1 MIIYNFSLKSY
12 LYPIQGNYEILC
24 SLFLKEETEV
34 TMKSIEEAIQ
44 QSSSF
49 RNPYHKATVNLIY
62 SGRWIINLHNEL
74 FNEYG
79 LTIQQYNVL
88 RILKG
93 QYPKAITVKQIQH
106 RMLDKASDASR
117 VVEGLRKK
125 GFVQRKLNSED
136 RRRVDVMITQKGS
149 QLLNSIENRSGEMDR
164 FLSNLSMEEVKF
176 LNNLLDKI
184 RS

>member
-1 MIIYNFSLKSY
+1 
-12 LYPIQGNYEILC
+12 
-24 SLFLKEETEV
+24 
-34 TMKSIEEAIQ
+34 MKSIEEAIQ
-44 QSSSF
+44 QSSAF
-49 RNPYHKATVNLIY
+49 RNPYHKATVNLIF

-74 FNEYG
+74 FSQFK

-93 QYPKAITVKQIQH
+93 QYPHALTVKLIQM

-125 GFVQRKLNSED
+125 GLVQRELNVKD
-136 RRRVDVMITQKGS
+136 RRRVDVIITQKGIH
-149 QLLNSIENRSGEMDR
+149 LLNSIEERSTEMDS
-164 FLSNLSMEEVKF
+164 FLSNLNSEEIRI
-176 LNNLLDKI
+176 LNSLLDKI

>member
-1 MIIYNFSLKSY
+1 M
-12 LYPIQGNYEILC
+12 
-24 SLFLKEETEV
+24 
-34 TMKSIEEAIQ
+34 MKSIEEAIQ

-62 SGRWIINLHNEL
+62 SGRWIINMHNEL
-74 FNEYG
+74 FNNFG

-93 QYPKAITVKQIQH
+93 QYPRALTVKLIQL

-125 GFVQRKLNSED
+125 GLVQRELNSED
-136 RRRVDVMITQKGS
+136 RRRVDVIISQKGI
-149 QLLNSIENRSGEMDR
+149 QLLSSIEKRSEEMDR
-164 FLSNLSMEEVKF
+164 FLSNLDKEEIKV

>member
-1 MIIYNFSLKSY
+1 
-12 LYPIQGNYEILC
+12 
-24 SLFLKEETEV
+24 
-34 TMKSIEEAIQ
+34 MKTIEEAIQ
-44 QSSSF
+44 QSRSF

-62 SGRWIINLHNEL
+62 SGRWIINLHSEL
-74 FNEYG
+74 FNEFG

-93 QYPKAITVKQIQH
+93 QYPRALTVKLIQL

-125 GFVQRKLNSED
+125 GLVQRELNSED
-136 RRRVDVMITQKGS
+136 RRRVDVIITQKGI
-149 QLLNSIENRSGEMDR
+149 QLLSSIEKRSEEMDG
-164 FLSNLSMEEVKF
+164 FLSNLDSEEIRL
-176 LNNLLDKI
+176 LNDLLDKT

>member
-1 MIIYNFSLKSY
+1 
-12 LYPIQGNYEILC
+12 
-24 SLFLKEETEV
+24 
-34 TMKSIEEAIQ
+34 MKSIEEAIQ
-44 QSSSF
+44 QSSAF
-49 RNPYHKATVNLIY
+49 RNPYHKATVNLIF

-74 FNEYG
+74 FNQFK

-93 QYPKAITVKQIQH
+93 QYPHALTVKLIQM

-125 GFVQRKLNSED
+125 GLVQRELNVKD
-136 RRRVDVMITQKGS
+136 RRRVDVIITQKGIH
-149 QLLNSIENRSGEMDR
+149 LLNSIEERSAEMDS
-164 FLSNLSMEEVKF
+164 FLSNLNSEEIRI
-176 LNNLLDKI
+176 LNSLLDKI

>member
-1 MIIYNFSLKSY
+1 
-12 LYPIQGNYEILC
+12 
-24 SLFLKEETEV
+24 
-34 TMKSIEEAIQ
+34 MKRIEEAIQ
-44 QSSSF
+44 QLTSF
-49 RNPYHKATVNLIY
+49 RNAYHKATVNLIY

-74 FNEYG
+74 FNEFK

-93 QYPKAITVKQIQH
+93 GYPHALTVKLIQL

-125 GFVQRKLNSED
+125 GLVQRELNAKD
-136 RRRVDVMITQKGS
+136 RRRVDVIITQKGLD
-149 QLLNSIENRSGEMDR
+149 LLRKIEKRSEEMDS
-164 FLSNLSMEEVKF
+164 FLANLNDEEIDQ
-176 LNNLLDKI
+176 LNNLLEKM

>member
-1 MIIYNFSLKSY
+1 
-12 LYPIQGNYEILC
+12 
-24 SLFLKEETEV
+24 
-34 TMKSIEEAIQ
+34 MKSIEEAIQ
-44 QSSSF
+44 QLHGF

-62 SGRWIINLHNEL
+62 SGKWIINMHNEL
-74 FNEYG
+74 FNQFK

-93 QYPKAITVKQIQH
+93 QYPYALTVKLIQI

-125 GFVQRKLNSED
+125 GLVQRRINAKD
-136 RRRVDVMITQKGS
+136 RRRVDVIITEKGIH
-149 QLLNSIENRSGEMDR
+149 LLNSIEERSAEMDS
-164 FLSNLSMEEVKF
+164 FLSNLNGEEIQT
-176 LNNLLDKI
+176 LNWLLDKI

>member
-1 MIIYNFSLKSY
+1 
-12 LYPIQGNYEILC
+12 
-24 SLFLKEETEV
+24 
-34 TMKSIEEAIQ
+34 MKSIEEAIQ
-44 QSSSF
+44 QLHGF

-62 SGRWIINLHNEL
+62 SGRWIINMHNEL
-74 FNEYG
+74 FNQFR

-93 QYPKAITVKQIQH
+93 QYPHALTVKLIQI

-125 GFVQRKLNSED
+125 GLVERGLNAKD
-136 RRRVDVMITQKGS
+136 RRRVDVIITQKGIY
-149 QLLNSIENRSGEMDR
+149 LLNSIEERSAEMDS
-164 FLSNLSMEEVKF
+164 FLSNLNKVEIQT
-176 LNNLLDKI
+176 LNTLLDKI

>member
-1 MIIYNFSLKSY
+1 
-12 LYPIQGNYEILC
+12 
-24 SLFLKEETEV
+24 
-34 TMKSIEEAIQ
+34 MKSIEEAIQ

-62 SGRWIINLHNEL
+62 SGRWIINMHNEL
-74 FNEYG
+74 FNDFG

-93 QYPKAITVKQIQH
+93 QYPRALTVKLIQL

-125 GFVQRKLNSED
+125 RLVQRELNSED
-136 RRRVDVMITQKGS
+136 RRRVDVIITQKGI
-149 QLLNSIENRSGEMDR
+149 QLLSSIEKRSEEMDR
-164 FLSNLSMEEVKF
+164 FLSNLDKEEIKI

>member
-1 MIIYNFSLKSY
+1 
-12 LYPIQGNYEILC
+12 
-24 SLFLKEETEV
+24 
-34 TMKSIEEAIQ
+34 MKSIEEAIK
-44 QSSSF
+44 QSSAF

-74 FNEYG
+74 FNEFG

-93 QYPKAITVKQIQH
+93 QYPRALTVKLIQL

-125 GFVQRKLNSED
+125 GLVQRELNSED
-136 RRRVDVMITQKGS
+136 RRRVDVIITQK
-149 QLLNSIENRSGEMDR
+149 
-164 FLSNLSMEEVKF
+164 
-176 LNNLLDKI
+176 
-184 RS
+184 

>member
-1 MIIYNFSLKSY
+1 
-12 LYPIQGNYEILC
+12 
-24 SLFLKEETEV
+24 
-34 TMKSIEEAIQ
+34 MKSIEEAIQ
-44 QSSSF
+44 QSHGF
-49 RNPYHKATVNLIY
+49 RNLYHKATVNLIY

-74 FNEYG
+74 FNQFN

-93 QYPKAITVKQIQH
+93 QHPHALTVKLIQM

-125 GFVQRKLNSED
+125 GLVQMELNPTD
-136 RRRVDVMITQKGS
+136 RRRVDVIITQKGMK
-149 QLLNSIENRSGEMDR
+149 LLNSIEERSAEMDS
-164 FLSNLSMEEVKF
+164 FLSNLNKEEIEN
-176 LNNLLDKI
+176 LNVLLDKI

>member
-1 MIIYNFSLKSY
+1 
-12 LYPIQGNYEILC
+12 
-24 SLFLKEETEV
+24 
-34 TMKSIEEAIQ
+34 MKSIEEAIQ

-49 RNPYHKATVNLIY
+49 RNPYHRATVNLIY
-62 SGRWIINLHNEL
+62 SGRWIINMHNEL
-74 FNEYG
+74 FNHFG

-93 QYPKAITVKQIQH
+93 QYPRALTVKMIQV

-125 GFVQRKLNSED
+125 RLVQRELNTDD
-136 RRRVDVMITQKGS
+136 RRRVDVSITQKGI
-149 QLLNSIENRSGEMDR
+149 QLLSAIDKRSQEMDR
-164 FLSNLSMEEVKF
+164 FLSNLDNHEIEL

>member
-1 MIIYNFSLKSY
+1 
-12 LYPIQGNYEILC
+12 
-24 SLFLKEETEV
+24 
-34 TMKSIEEAIQ
+34 MKSIEEAIQ
-44 QSSSF
+44 QSHGF

-62 SGRWIINLHNEL
+62 SGKWIINMHNEL
-74 FNEYG
+74 FNQFK

-93 QYPKAITVKQIQH
+93 QYPHALTVKLVQI

-125 GFVQRKLNSED
+125 GLVQRALNAKD
-136 RRRVDVMITQKGS
+136 RRRVDVIITQKGIH
-149 QLLNSIENRSGEMDR
+149 LLNSIEERSAEMDS
-164 FLSNLSMEEVKF
+164 FLSSLDKEEIQT
-176 LNNLLDKI
+176 LNTLLDKI

>member
-1 MIIYNFSLKSY
+1 
-12 LYPIQGNYEILC
+12 
-24 SLFLKEETEV
+24 
-34 TMKSIEEAIQ
+34 MKSIEEAIQ
-44 QSSSF
+44 QSHGF
-49 RNPYHKATVNLIY
+49 RNLYHKATVNLIY

-74 FNEYG
+74 FNQFN

-93 QYPKAITVKQIQH
+93 QHPHALTVKLIQM

-125 GFVQRKLNSED
+125 GLVQRELNPTD
-136 RRRVDVMITQKGS
+136 RRRVDVIITQKGMK
-149 QLLNSIENRSGEMDR
+149 LLNSIEERSAEMDS
-164 FLSNLSMEEVKF
+164 FLSNLNKEEIEN
-176 LNNLLDKI
+176 LNVLLDKI

>member
-1 MIIYNFSLKSY
+1 
-12 LYPIQGNYEILC
+12 
-24 SLFLKEETEV
+24 
-34 TMKSIEEAIQ
+34 MKSIEEAIQ
-44 QSSSF
+44 QSSAF
-49 RNPYHKATVNLIY
+49 RNPYHKATVNLIF

-74 FNEYG
+74 FSQFK

-93 QYPKAITVKQIQH
+93 QYPHALTVKLIQM

-125 GFVQRKLNSED
+125 GLVQRELNVKD
-136 RRRVDVMITQKGS
+136 RRRVDVIITQKGIH
-149 QLLNSIENRSGEMDR
+149 LLNSIEERSAEMDS
-164 FLSNLSMEEVKF
+164 FLSNLNSEEIRI
-176 LNNLLDKI
+176 LNSLLDKI

>member
-1 MIIYNFSLKSY
+1 
-12 LYPIQGNYEILC
+12 
-24 SLFLKEETEV
+24 
-34 TMKSIEEAIQ
+34 MKSIEEAIQ
-44 QSSSF
+44 QSHGF

-62 SGRWIINLHNEL
+62 SGRWIINMHNEL
-74 FNEYG
+74 FNQFK

-93 QYPKAITVKQIQH
+93 QYPHALTVKLIQT

-125 GFVQRKLNSED
+125 GLVQRELNVRD
-136 RRRVDVMITQKGS
+136 RRRVDVVLSQKGLG
-149 QLLNSIENRSGEMDR
+149 LLNVIEKRSEEMDS
-164 FLSNLSMEEVKF
+164 FLSNLSNEEIEQ
-176 LNNLLDKI
+176 LNNLLDKM

>member
-1 MIIYNFSLKSY
+1 
-12 LYPIQGNYEILC
+12 
-24 SLFLKEETEV
+24 
-34 TMKSIEEAIQ
+34 MKSIEEAIQ
-44 QSSSF
+44 QLHGF

-62 SGRWIINLHNEL
+62 SGKWIINMHNEL
-74 FNEYG
+74 FNQFK

-93 QYPKAITVKQIQH
+93 QYPFALTVKLIQI

-125 GFVQRKLNSED
+125 GLVQRRINAKD
-136 RRRVDVMITQKGS
+136 RRRVDVIITEKGIH
-149 QLLNSIENRSGEMDR
+149 LLNSIEERSAEMDS
-164 FLSNLSMEEVKF
+164 FLSNLNGEEIQT
-176 LNNLLDKI
+176 LNWLLDKI

>member
-1 MIIYNFSLKSY
+1 
-12 LYPIQGNYEILC
+12 
-24 SLFLKEETEV
+24 
-34 TMKSIEEAIQ
+34 MKSIEEAIQ
-44 QSSSF
+44 QSSAF
-49 RNPYHKATVNLIY
+49 RNSYHKATVNLIF

-74 FNEYG
+74 FSQFK

-93 QYPKAITVKQIQH
+93 QYPHALTVKLIQM

-125 GFVQRKLNSED
+125 GLVQRELNVKD
-136 RRRVDVMITQKGS
+136 RRRVDVIITQKGIH
-149 QLLNSIENRSGEMDR
+149 LLNSIEERSAEMDS
-164 FLSNLSMEEVKF
+164 FLSNLNSEEIRI
-176 LNNLLDKI
+176 LNSLLDKI

>member
-1 MIIYNFSLKSY
+1 M
-12 LYPIQGNYEILC
+12 
-24 SLFLKEETEV
+24 ET
-34 TMKSIEEAIQ
+34 IEKAIK
-44 QSSSF
+44 QSRSF

-62 SGRWIINLHNEL
+62 SGRWIINMHNEL
-74 FNEYG
+74 FNEFG

-93 QYPKAITVKQIQH
+93 QYPRVLTVKLIQH

-125 GFVQRKLNSED
+125 GLVQRELNSED
-136 RRRVDVMITQKGS
+136 RRRVDVIITQKGI
-149 QLLNSIENRSGEMDR
+149 QLLSFIEKRSEEMDG
-164 FLSNLSMEEVKF
+164 FLSNLNNNEITV
-176 LNNLLDKI
+176 LNELLDKI

>member
-1 MIIYNFSLKSY
+1 
-12 LYPIQGNYEILC
+12 
-24 SLFLKEETEV
+24 
-34 TMKSIEEAIQ
+34 MKSLEEAIQ
-44 QSSSF
+44 QARAF

-74 FNEYG
+74 FSEFG

-93 QYPKAITVKQIQH
+93 QYPHALTVKLIQL

-117 VVEGLRKK
+117 IVEGLRKK
-125 GFVQRKLNSED
+125 GLVQRELNAKD
-136 RRRVDVMITQKGS
+136 RRRVDVIITQKGI
-149 QLLNSIENRSGEMDR
+149 QLLNSIEQRSREMDG
-164 FLSNLSMEEVKF
+164 FLANLDDEEIKM
-176 LNNLLDKI
+176 LNSLLDKI

>member
-1 MIIYNFSLKSY
+1 MR
-12 LYPIQGNYEILC
+12 
-24 SLFLKEETEV
+24 
-34 TMKSIEEAIQ
+34 SIEEAIQ
-44 QSSSF
+44 QSRSF

-62 SGRWIINLHNEL
+62 SGRWIINMHNEL
-74 FNEYG
+74 FNDFG

-93 QYPKAITVKQIQH
+93 QYPRALTVKLIQL

-125 GFVQRKLNSED
+125 GLVQRELNSED
-136 RRRVDVMITQKGS
+136 RRRVDVIITQKGI
-149 QLLNSIENRSGEMDR
+149 QLLSSIEKRSEEMDR
-164 FLSNLSMEEVKF
+164 FLSNLNKEEIKV

>member
-1 MIIYNFSLKSY
+1 
-12 LYPIQGNYEILC
+12 
-24 SLFLKEETEV
+24 
-34 TMKSIEEAIQ
+34 MKSIEEAIQ
-44 QSSSF
+44 QSHGF

-74 FNEYG
+74 LNEFK

-93 QYPKAITVKQIQH
+93 QYPHALTVKLIQL

-125 GFVQRKLNSED
+125 GLVQRQLNAKD
-136 RRRVDVMITQKGS
+136 RRRVDVIITQKGVH
-149 QLLNSIENRSGEMDR
+149 LLKSIEERSHVMDS
-164 FLSNLSMEEVKF
+164 FLSNLNEEEIET
-176 LNNLLDKI
+176 LNFLLDKM

>member
-1 MIIYNFSLKSY
+1 MR
-12 LYPIQGNYEILC
+12 
-24 SLFLKEETEV
+24 
-34 TMKSIEEAIQ
+34 SIEEAIQ
-44 QSSSF
+44 QSRSF

-62 SGRWIINLHNEL
+62 SGRWIINMHNEL
-74 FNEYG
+74 FNDFG

-93 QYPKAITVKQIQH
+93 QYPRALTVKLIQL

-125 GFVQRKLNSED
+125 GLVQRELNSED
-136 RRRVDVMITQKGS
+136 RRRVDVIITQKGI
-149 QLLNSIENRSGEMDR
+149 QLLSSIEKKSEEMDR
-164 FLSNLSMEEVKF
+164 FLSNLNKEEIKV

>member
-1 MIIYNFSLKSY
+1 M
-12 LYPIQGNYEILC
+12 
-24 SLFLKEETEV
+24 
-34 TMKSIEEAIQ
+34 MKSIEEAIQ

-62 SGRWIINLHNEL
+62 SGRWIINMHNEL
-74 FNEYG
+74 FNDFG

-93 QYPKAITVKQIQH
+93 QYPRALTVKLIQL

-125 GFVQRKLNSED
+125 GLVQRELNSED
-136 RRRVDVMITQKGS
+136 RRRVDVIISQKGI
-149 QLLNSIENRSGEMDR
+149 QLLSSIEKRSEEMDR
-164 FLSNLSMEEVKF
+164 FLSNLDKEEIKV